1 MPFAPARKSYET
13 MKLALYRSKLFRLPA
28 TVVVIVASLLG
39 VVLAN
44 GEDDHGPPASA
55 SSAAA
60 TGTIAVARAERNID
74 TDSGKFLVRIER
86 YPADP
91 REGELVQIAVRVL
104 EKVEGGFGANEPI
117 AIEDAVVSI
126 TVTTADGGSVAANVP
141 AIFEKGFYR
150 ADHSFAGDGDFK
162 IVANVAPKDNRTFSA
177 DFPVSVANAPIR
189 WSFWL
194 GLLILSLVSFG
205 TVGAVYYSMRNVED
219 RGAKMRRLAPVTALA
234 LLFFAFGV
242 VALAYLSPPRETRA
256 MGNFVPSGE
265 AATNAAD
272 TGTLS
277 VLTIPKESQLLFGI
291 KTEPVSTRRITS
303 GMNVTG
309 TVRSRPDA
317 RAVIVPPVAGR
328 VVLREGLSLGAAVG
342 RGEQIGYVEQ
352 VLDVSGQTELES
364 QRLEVA
370 AQQREV
376 EARRL
381 EIRNSVLQ
389 LQGQQAEQRAKAQQS
404 RTQLAQAQ
412 RELRR
417 AANLVEVGAVPVKRL
432 EEARTAVSVAEQDV
446 SAADQQVR
454 SLESQIRQTRAGET
468 IFQSPRVNAP
478 SRSFPLTSP
487 VTGIVNDIKATS
499 GQVVETG
506 AELMSVVNLST
517 VLIEAQVF
525 ERDLPA
531 VRESTRAS
539 FTSAALGDEVY
550 TVGTPDGDGRLVSIG
565 QAVNEQTRTVPVIYE
580 VKNPLNRLKDGMFVE
595 ITIDT
600 SGERQVLA
608 VPKSAVV
615 NEQGQTFV
623 FVFDGGETFRKR
635 AVALGSEGADYFE
648 VNSGLEEGE
657 RVVTEGIYQLRST
670 QPSA

>member
-1 MPFAPARKSYET
+1 MNF
-13 MKLALYRSKLFRLPA
+13 ALYRSKFFRPPLTA
-28 TVVVIVASLLG
+28 VVILASLLG
-39 VVLAN
+39 VVLGN
-44 GEDDHGPPASA
+44 GNDDHGSPASA
-55 SSAAA
+55 SSAA
-60 TGTIAVARAERNID
+60 TGGTIAVARAERNID

-91 REGELVQIAVRVL
+91 REGELVQMAVRVL

-117 AIEDAVVSI
+117 AIEDAAVSI
-126 TVTTADGGSVAANVP
+126 TVTRADGGNVAANIP

-150 ADHSFAGDGDFK
+150 ADHSFAADGDFK
-162 IVANVAPKDNRTFSA
+162 IVANIATKDNRTFST

-194 GLLILSLVSFG
+194 GLLILVLLTFG
-205 TVGAVYYSMRNVED
+205 TLGAVYYSVPNGDD
-219 RGAKMRRLAPVTALA
+219 RGAKARRLAPVAALA

-242 VALAYLSPPRETRA
+242 VALAYLLPPRETRA
-256 MGNFVPSGE
+256 MGNFVPTGE
-265 AATNAAD
+265 AATNPAD
-272 TGTLS
+272 AGTMS

-303 GMNVTG
+303 GLKATG
-309 TVRSRPDA
+309 NVRSRPDA
-317 RAVIVPPVAGR
+317 RAVVVPPVAGR
-328 VVLREGLSLGAAVG
+328 VILREGLTLGSAVG

-446 SAADQQVR
+446 AAADQQVR
-454 SLESQIRQTRAGET
+454 SLESQIGQTRAGEA

-487 VTGIVNDIKATS
+487 VTGIINEIKATS

-525 ERDLPA
+525 ERDLPT

-539 FTSAALGDEVY
+539 FTSAALGGEIY
-550 TVGTPDGDGRLVSIG
+550 TVGTPDGDGRLISIG
-565 QAVNEQTRTVPVIYE
+565 QTVNEQTRTVPVIYE

-635 AVALGSEGADYFE
+635 AVALGAEGADYFE
-648 VNSGLEEGE
+648 VNSGVEEGE

>member
-1 MPFAPARKSYET
+1 MIRLTK
-13 MKLALYRSKLFRLPA
+13 YRVRFFRLMLVA
-28 TVVVIVASLLG
+28 IVCALALG

-44 GEDDHGPPASA
+44 GEDDHGPSASA

-60 TGTIAVARAERNID
+60 VGTIAVAKAERNID
-74 TDSGKFLVRIER
+74 TDSGKYLVRIER
-86 YPADP
+86 YPGDP
-91 REGELVQIAVRVL
+91 RTGELVQIALTVF

-117 AIEDAVVSI
+117 ALEDAAVTL
-126 TVTTADGGSVAANVP
+126 TVTTAAGDTVAANMP

-150 ADHSFAGDGDFK
+150 ADYEFGDDGDFK
-162 IVANVAPKDNRTFSA
+162 IVANVSTKDNRTFSA
-177 DFPVSVANAPIR
+177 DFPLSVANAPIR

-194 GLLILSLVSFG
+194 GLLVLGLLTFG
-205 TVGAVYYSMRNVED
+205 TVGAVYYSIRNTDD
-219 RGAKMRRLAPVTALA
+219 RAAKLRRLAPVTALA
-234 LLFFAFGV
+234 LLFFVFGV
-242 VALAYLSPPRETRA
+242 VALAYLFPPRETRA
-256 MGNFVPSGE
+256 MGNFAPSGE

-291 KTEPVSTRRITS
+291 KTEPVSTRQITS
-303 GMNVTG
+303 GLNVTG

-317 RAVIVPPVAGR
+317 RAVVVPPVAGR
-328 VVLREGLSLGAAVG
+328 IVLREGLSLGAAVA

-389 LQGQQAEQRAKAQQS
+389 LQGQQAEQRANAQQA

-454 SLESQIRQTRAGET
+454 ALESQIRQTRAGEA

-478 SRSFPLTSP
+478 SRTFPLTSP
-487 VTGIVNDIKATS
+487 VTGIVNEIKATS

-506 AELMSVVNLST
+506 AELMSIVNLSS

-539 FTSAALGDEVY
+539 FTSSVLNSEVY

-565 QAVNEQTRTVPVIYE
+565 QTVNEQTRTVPVIYE

-635 AVALGSEGADYFE
+635 AVALGAEGADYFE